1 MTGCITRL
9 GRLGR
14 DNEGNTL
21 AIAAASLL
29 PLMALIGGGVDISR
43 AYMAKTELQSACD
56 AGVLAGR
63 KAMSKTGT
71 YGTSEK
77 AKATTMFNFNFSG
90 DKLSVTDLSYITND
104 NADGQVLGTA
114 TATLP
119 TLVMKVFDK
128 DEIDL
133 SVDCMAELQIGNA
146 DIMFVLD
153 TTGSMASPI
162 NFGEPSKME
171 GLRVAVKDFHKTINQ
186 AVNDDRTRIRYGFVP
201 YSMTINVGGL
211 IANGDMPVDYLADET
226 RYQTRL
232 ARFATP
238 VNITDYV
245 EDLGYSYETYS
256 SNISSS
262 NCNNYGNNKYPS
274 SSGANPVKTGTPP
287 SVVTSK
293 EYDFYSWT
301 KAKGSSNGVC
311 VRRVWTTKTYY
322 DVEYQ
327 FTNWIY
333 QEAPV
338 ATSTY
343 KAGTATTYASGIT
356 STTTP
361 SASSRTEELGA
372 WDPVALAKKAA
383 AGTAH
388 NITLSTTSANAWN
401 GCIEER
407 QTEAPDTTY
416 DFDPVPEEALDLDL
430 DLEPTDDDSAWKPMW
445 GTMMLDRSSTNP
457 VSYYYNTSNSKWYL
471 NSSFSGTSYNNAPTN
486 SFSNSCPSQMMLFRT
501 VELSDDPNDVP
512 TWLNTYVDNLVP
524 TGNTYHD
531 IGMIWGGRLTS
542 PSGIF
547 ADNVT
552 LDADKINVSRHIIFM
567 TDGIMQ
573 PTASGWSA
581 YGVEDLDHRVAPLG
595 YEGTITARHT
605 ARFSAMCEAVKAQ
618 GTTIWVVAFGTS
630 MTTDLQNC
638 ATDGRAYYSSNSD
651 QLRNTFKYIA
661 AQVADLRLGA

>member
-1 MTGCITRL
+1 MNGCLSKL
-9 GRLGR
+9 GQLGR
-14 DNEGNTL
+14 DDAGNTL
-21 AIAAASLL
+21 AIAAASLI
-29 PLMALIGGGVDISR
+29 PLMALIGGGVDVSR
-43 AYMAKTELQSACD
+43 AYMAKTQLQSACD

-63 KAMSKTGT
+63 KALSKSGS
-71 YGTSEK
+71 YGDNEK
-77 AKATTMFNFNFSG
+77 AKANSMFNFNFNSNAL
-90 DKLSVTDLSYITND
+90 DVKNVAYTTDDND
-104 NADGQVLGTA
+104 DGQVLGTA

-119 TLVMKVFDK
+119 TLIMKIFDR
-128 DEIDL
+128 ETVEL

-153 TTGSMASPI
+153 TTGSMADPI
-162 NFGEPSKME
+162 NWGEPSKMA
-171 GLRVAVKDFHKTINQ
+171 GLRDAVRDFHKTINQ
-186 AVNDDRTRIRYGFVP
+186 AVNDNRTRIRYGFVP

-211 IANGDMPVDYLADET
+211 LANGDMPVDYLADES

-245 EDLGYSYETYS
+245 EDLGYSYETYG
-256 SNISSS
+256 SNISST
-262 NCNNYGNNKYPS
+262 NCNYYGDNRYPS
-274 SSGANPVKTGTPP
+274 WSGQNPVKTGTPP

-301 KAKGSSNGVC
+301 KAKNSNNGTC

-338 ATSTY
+338 DTSTF
-343 KAGTATTYASGIT
+343 KAGTATSYASGIT
-356 STTTP
+356 STTNPLT
-361 SASSRTEELGA
+361 SSRTEELGA

-388 NITLSTTSANAWN
+388 NITLSTTSTNAWN

-407 QTEAPDTTY
+407 QTETPDTTY
-416 DFDPVPEEALDLDL
+416 DFDPIPEEALDLNL

-445 GTMMLDRSSTNP
+445 GTMMLDRSSTSP
-457 VSYYYNTSNSKWYL
+457 VNYYYNTSNSKWYL
-471 NSSFSGTSYNNAPTN
+471 NSSYSGSSYNNAPTS
-486 SFSNSCPSQMMLFRT
+486 SFSNACPAQMMLLRS
-501 VELSDDPNDVP
+501 VELSDDPDDVP
-512 TWLNTYVDNLVP
+512 TWLNTYVNNLNP

-542 PSGIF
+542 PSGLF
-547 ADNVT
+547 ADNVN

-581 YGVEDLDHRVAPLG
+581 YGVEDLDHRIAPIG
-595 YEGTITARHT
+595 YEGTITGRHT
-605 ARFSAMCEAVKAQ
+605 ARFSAICEAVKAQ

-630 MTTDLQNC
+630 MTTALQDC
-638 ATDGRAYYSSNSD
+638 ATDGRAYYSSNSE